1 MSNPFRYIYNKVQE
15 NDIKKLARK
24 SGATQEGLPPA
35 LNNHETAALA
45 LKALKR
51 DKNMPALV
59 FHWDPAGFNDVA
71 TSPNNRNGVVGQNLA
86 AVITNLTASGARNY
100 NNIIFT
106 FPNGASIGTWKQQ
119 IDTNIP
125 WVRSQTGIPNVIHTV
140 TRVNRVTE
148 HDTGT
153 PSSAFDLEDF
163 SDVFN

>member
-24 SGATQEGLPPA
+24 SGTTQEGLPPA

-125 WVRSQTGIPNVIHTV
+125 CQTGIPNVIHTV